1 MKKQQDRDGEVMHLA
16 VRETRSIQ
24 ILSATVTEVL
34 QRQHAH
40 KDGNTLHNEEIIS
53 RQNEAPFC
61 V

>member
-1 MKKQQDRDGEVMHLA
+1 MHLA